1 MPRSHRRFI
10 QLAIWLALGP
20 VVGLFQG
27 AVSFVPI
34 VVMHPLHRDDWHAIA
49 LLSLGGLVYG
59 ACWLIPAMVLSDL
72 VFLRRSLSA
81 RDLATYGC
89 LIAGGAAVIGV
100 MIPGY
105 LVMVGVPVTA
115 FAILVIG
122 FVYRPRG
129 PMILRQTVGRSE

>member
-1 MPRSHRRFI
+1 MPRLHRRFI

-20 VVGLFQG
+20 VVGRFQG
-27 AVSFVPI
+27 AVSFVPV
-34 VVMHPLHRDDWHAIA
+34 VVMHSPQREDWHTIA

-81 RDLATYGC
+81 GDIATYVG

-105 LVMVGVPVTA
+105 LVV
-115 FAILVIG
+115 
-122 FVYRPRG
+122 
-129 PMILRQTVGRSE
+129 

>member
-1 MPRSHRRFI
+1 MVRSHRRSI

-20 VVGLFQG
+20 IVGLLQG
-27 AVSFVPI
+27 GVSFVP
-34 VVMHPLHRDDWHAIA
+34 VVVRHPLHREDWHVIA

-81 RDLATYGC
+81 GDMATYVG
-89 LIAGGAAVIGV
+89 LIASGAAVIGL
-100 MIPGY
+100 MLPGY

-122 FVYRPRG
+122 FVYRSKG
-129 PMILRQTVGRSE
+129 PMILRHP